1 MEYHGKDSCMNSLE
15 EPENPDTVELRNLLE
30 ELRDASDWSERREI
44 EQAISS
50 LLITMLRE
58 RIGHGCK

>member
-1 MEYHGKDSCMNSLE
+1 MNSLE